1 MPQLVRNAR
10 AYLLSLEVSDAQIDS
25 QLTHWKELRQDSLEG
40 IYRSFLVHAKNRR
53 GMPNTIGD
61 ISRLKG
67 IFFNFDPLKV
77 ISHYSSHTDILNEII
92 KKKIP
97 TSGAIDIQN
106 NKSHW
111 VIYAKSALASGKFL
125 SRFQTAQ
132 DFHDFVQSFYV
143 NEYSRLA
150 LPLLLKEEI
159 FGFGFA
165 LACDFLKESGHSGFI
180 KPDTHVND
188 ICRAANITCSPTDFG
203 VFKDAIKYCEKHDL
217 VPYEFDKLIWLVGS
231 GNFYLHNLKVPASKS
246 EFISKW
252 LQRKA

>member
-10 AYLLSLEVSDAQIDS
+10 AYLLSLGVSDAQIDS
-25 QLTHWKELRQDSLEG
+25 QLIHWKKPKQDSLEG
-40 IYRSFLVHAKNRR
+40 IYRSFLDHSKNRR

-61 ISRLKG
+61 ISRLKS
-67 IFFNFDPLKV
+67 IFLNFSPSKV
-77 ISHYSSHTDILNEII
+77 VSHYSSNEEILSEII

-97 TSGAIDIQN
+97 TAGVIDPSN

-111 VIYAKSALASGKFL
+111 VIYSKSALASAKFL
-125 SRFQTAQ
+125 SRFSSAQ

-143 NEYSRLA
+143 NEYTRLA

-165 LACDFLKESGHSGFI
+165 LACDFLKESGYSGFI

-188 ICRAANITCSPTDFG
+188 ICRAADITNATTDFG
-203 VFKDAIKYCEKHDL
+203 VFKDALKYCEKHNL

-231 GNFYLHNLKVPASKS
+231 GNFYLHDLKVPASKS

-252 LQRKA
+252 LQR